1 MEAKYISS
9 ALLALTG
16 SALAVIGF
24 IRGETGYLNLGLA
37 ALFLTAIVLTF
48 KSSSY
53 VKKGSLNIMIKSQRN
68 LANSLLE
75 GLALEGKSVYLPPY
89 KNLPDGGVFIPL
101 REDFDLDPARFDEG
115 SIFVTDV
122 PDERKMGL
130 LLPTLGKEL
139 VEKYEE
145 HLEGP
150 LTSIPEV
157 ESAAGSVLKS
167 LNLARRVYI
176 EEEGSEIRVIVSPDF
191 ECPPINCERFPCP
204 ICASILRGIAK
215 ASGEVIAVESL
226 DPGKAGVEI
235 KARRMG
241 RVEEWM

>member
-9 ALLALTG
+9 ALLALPG
-16 SALAVIGF
+16 GILAAWGF
-24 IRGETGYLNLGLA
+24 IHGEAAYINLGLA
-37 ALFLTAIVLTF
+37 ALFLAAIVPVF
-48 KSSSY
+48 KSPSY
-53 VKKGSLNIMIKSQRN
+53 VKRDSLNIMVKSQRN
-68 LANSLLE
+68 LATSLLD

-89 KNLPDGGVFIPL
+89 ENLPEGGVFIPL
-101 REDFDLDPARFDEG
+101 REDFDIDPARFDEG
-115 SIFVTDV
+115 SVFVTDV

-176 EEEGSEIRVIVSPDF
+176 EEGEGEVMAIVTPDF
-191 ECPPINCERFPCP
+191 ECSPVNCERFPCP
-204 ICASILRGIAK
+204 VCASILRGIAK
-215 ASGEVIAVESL
+215 ASGEVIAVESFSR
-226 DPGKAGVEI
+226 GKAGVEI
-235 KARRMG
+235 KARKMG